1 MLFNFE
7 SLNFHSFDCYFKFL
21 QYVNKYLKTETTSLK
36 KIVNH
41 NIMHLFLW
49 EMRARPSSLLVFED
63 SSQMGCHGKEGG

>member
-49 EMRARPSSLLVFED
+49 EMRARSSSLLVFED

>member
-49 EMRARPSSLLVFED
+49 EMRAQPSSLLVFED

>member
-36 KIVNH
+36 K
-41 NIMHLFLW
+41 
-49 EMRARPSSLLVFED
+49 
-63 SSQMGCHGKEGG
+63 